1 MCIIEP
7 HQRYSVAHTL
17 LILCIPVCMGVGW
30 LFRWSGQS
38 HDKIGGTLYLDA
50 GPDHLAALL
59 PRCIGQ
65 RWHRA
70 VRVGAIWGIG
80 HGLSAT
86 LLGCMAFLIKRT
98 VVSSEYLFR
107 SASSNPLSRF
117 SKVCLQFLTS
127 RGSNVMEIAV
137 GISLIVIGI
146 MGIREARDF
155 KFEYDEPVAAP
166 PTSTSHSLSAAV
178 NVAVTDNH
186 YSTSNAPSLRTRAI
200 LLNGILHGFSWDGA
214 PSLAPALALMTW
226 GHTIT
231 FLSSYAFGT
240 MVTMA
245 LVTTLIGEG
254 TRQASQIFQR
264 PDLPQKFSFASS
276 ILAISIGVVWC
287 ALGVL

>member
-1 MCIIEP
+1 MHFVCRNPIRNE
-7 HQRYSVAHTL
+7 RYNT
-17 LILCIPVCMGVGW
+17 
-30 LFRWSGQS
+30 
-38 HDKIGGTLYLDA
+38 

-70 VRVGAIWGIG
+70 IRVGAIWGIG

-86 LLGCMAFLIKRT
+86 ILGCMAFLIKRA
-98 VVSSEYLFR
+98 VVSSEYIFR
-107 SASSNPLSRF
+107 GTSSASSNLLSTYGKHCF
-117 SKVCLQFLTS
+117 QFLAS
-127 RGSNVMEIAV
+127 RGSSVMEIAV
-137 GISLIVIGI
+137 GLSLIVIGI

-155 KFEYDEPVAAP
+155 KFEFDEPVP
-166 PTSTSHSLSAAV
+166 PQSQTSHNLSAAV
-178 NVAVTDNH
+178 NVALTDTDNQVNS
-186 YSTSNAPSLRTRAI
+186 STSNLPSLRTRAI
-200 LLNGILHGFSWDGA
+200 LLNGLLHGFSWDGA

-240 MVTMA
+240 MITMA

-276 ILAISIGVVWC
+276 ILAISIGIVWC
-287 ALGVL
+287 VLGLR